1 MPQPDGPMPQP
12 RTLSALPGVG
22 QTAPA
27 LRYVKQDK
35 SNHELASLRGEVVVL
50 VSLPSLDTSVCATE
64 TRTFNQKVAGLGAHV
79 LVISMD
85 LPFAMKRFCE
95 TEGIT
100 NVHTGSDFRYR
111 DLATGWGAAIAEGP
125 MEGLHC
131 RAVWVIDR
139 QGIIRHVELTPEL
152 GAEPDYEAVIAAARR
167 LL

>member
-1 MPQPDGPMPQP
+1 MPQP
-12 RTLSALPGVG
+12 RTTSALPGVG
-22 QTAPA
+22 QPAPA
-27 LRYVKQDK
+27 LRFVKQDR
-35 SNHELASLRGEVVVL
+35 SNHDLASLRGQVVVL
-50 VSLPSLDTSVCATE
+50 LALPSLDTSVCATE
-64 TRTFNQKVAGLGAHV
+64 TRTFNQKAAGLGAHV

-111 DLATGWGAAIAEGP
+111 DLAMGWGAAFAEGP

-131 RAVWVIDR
+131 RAVWVIDQ
-139 QGIIRHVELTPEL
+139 QGVIRHHELTPEL
-152 GAEPDYEAVIAAARR
+152 GAEPDYDAAIAAAGR